1 MANLLPSYKE
11 ILCLWK
17 QNNPH
22 WQLETG
28 RPKKIP
34 HWNFTAKSI
43 VASGKKQSILR
54 TSILTLGNVEL
65 AKYIKSIKTERPI
78 WKDTVFWKI
87 FIHRTSVKQN
97 NISSRAALWNRP
109 IISFNLVYKNVSVG
123 KLHFSGDI
131 PCSVM
136 H

>member
-1 MANLLPSYKE
+1 MRKLYSCPLYKFAGVFWLCCKNLSRWYGNAQMANLLPSYKE

-22 WQLETG
+22 WQFEIG

-54 TSILTLGNVEL
+54 T
-65 AKYIKSIKTERPI
+65 
-78 WKDTVFWKI
+78 
-87 FIHRTSVKQN
+87 
-97 NISSRAALWNRP
+97 
-109 IISFNLVYKNVSVG
+109 
-123 KLHFSGDI
+123 
-131 PCSVM
+131 
-136 H
+136 